1 MTAEKSLAAPA
12 TLRARSRLLAAMA
25 EVLFYHLQHQPL
37 EAVLPTLLQKTLE
50 RGWRAVVQVT
60 TEERMSALDD
70 HLWTFTDESF
80 LPHGTDREAHAADQ
94 PVLITLSGDN
104 PNGASIRFLV
114 EGADLPSDITAYER
128 LAILFNGNDIQ
139 ALAFARDQ
147 WRAVKEGG
155 HDATYWQQDE
165 QGRWQRKA

>member
-1 MTAEKSLAAPA
+1 MAANAPE
-12 TLRARSRLLAAMA
+12 AAC
-25 EVLFYHLQHQPL
+25 EVWFYHLERTGLDQALPELL
-37 EAVLPTLLQKTLE
+37 EKTLQ
-50 RGWRAVVQVT
+50 RGWKAIVRSSVP
-60 TEERMSALDD
+60 ERVEHLDGW
-70 HLWTFTDESF
+70 LWSYRDESF

-94 PVLITLSGDN
+94 PILITLSGEN

-114 EGADLPSDITAYER
+114 EGADLPADMASYER
-128 LAILFNGNDIQ
+128 LAILFDGNDIQ

-165 QGRWQRKA
+165 RGRWQRKA

>member
-1 MTAEKSLAAPA
+1 
-12 TLRARSRLLAAMA
+12 MA
-25 EVLFYHLQHQPL
+25 EILFYHLQHQPL

-80 LPHGTDREAHAADQ
+80 LPHGTNREAHAADQ
-94 PVLITLSGDN
+94 PVLITLSSDN

-114 EGADLPSDITAYER
+114 EGADLPPDAEAYER
-128 LAILFNGNDIQ
+128 ICILFDGTDQDALLRAREQWKQ
-139 ALAFARDQ
+139 AKEAGH
-147 WRAVKEGG
+147 AV
-155 HDATYWQQDE
+155 AYWQQDDS
-165 QGRWQRKA
+165 GRWNKKA